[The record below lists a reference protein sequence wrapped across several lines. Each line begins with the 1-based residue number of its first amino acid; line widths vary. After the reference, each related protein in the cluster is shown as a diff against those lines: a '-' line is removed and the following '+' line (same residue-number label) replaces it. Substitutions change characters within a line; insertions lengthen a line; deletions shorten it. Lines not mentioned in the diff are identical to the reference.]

1 MLWIT
6 TCQDIAK
13 FLKSYSGGLF
23 LDMAID
29 DMELARG
36 YLYLKEKE
44 DELWAIGGIKI

>member
-6 TCQDIAK
+6 TCQDIG
-13 FLKSYSGGLF
+13 GGLF

-36 YLYLKEKE
+36 YLYSKEKE
-44 DELWAIGGIKI
+44 DELWAIGGIKIWWNK